1 MTFESKLV
9 PPVVAVLVTDHSD
22 ISRDE
27 VLEGIAG
34 QDYENLQVV
43 VLHRGQS
50 SIEQQVRAVV
60 PAAVVKEVPDSN
72 SFGDAANR
80 VEKLVEGAAFYL
92 FLDDSTALTSDSV
105 SLLVAEAVESNAGVL
120 GPKVLDWDDPS
131 RIRSMGLLVDAFGVE
146 TAFVEPGELD
156 QQQHDRVREAFTV
169 TGEAVLVRS
178 DLFQTLGGFD
188 YILLDTFYV
197 HGISISSY
205 EKIGR
210 C

>member
-9 PPVVAVLVTDHSD
+9 PPVVVVLVTDHSD

-43 VLHRGQS
+43 VLHRGQG

-105 SLLVAEAVESNAGVL
+105 SITTLAPQG
-120 GPKVLDWDDPS
+120 
-131 RIRSMGLLVDAFGVE
+131 RIGLSL
-146 TAFVEPGELD
+146 PP
-156 QQQHDRVREAFTV
+156 
-169 TGEAVLVRS
+169 
-178 DLFQTLGGFD
+178 
-188 YILLDTFYV
+188 
-197 HGISISSY
+197 
-205 EKIGR
+205 
-210 C
+210 